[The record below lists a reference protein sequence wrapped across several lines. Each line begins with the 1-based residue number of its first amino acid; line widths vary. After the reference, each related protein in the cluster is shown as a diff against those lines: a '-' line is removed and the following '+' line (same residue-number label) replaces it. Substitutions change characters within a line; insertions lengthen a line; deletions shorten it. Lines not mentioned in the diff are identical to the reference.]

1 MTLLSRILVL
11 VLAPALLIGAA
22 FAQSNG
28 GQTLNYRNAE
38 IGAVIDDIALMT
50 GFTFVLDPDVRG
62 LVTIVS
68 EAPLTDEEVF
78 QVFLSTL
85 RVNGYTAVQTAPGVF
100 QIVPQAEGARAGA
113 PMQSATRDGDV
124 FLTRVYRLNNT
135 SARSAVCAVTPMLSP
150 SGAVNPVESGN
161 LVVIV
166 DFASN
171 IRAIE
176 AALREADRDTS
187 TVEMLT
193 LENLPAEEMASVIA
207 RLRERNQGGEDQAP
221 SNVTVA
227 AVPASNALLL
237 RGEPSAVGEM
247 ISLVRRI
254 DAVSASTQTFRV
266 VALNHAQGDDLLPIL
281 QQFAEAMSGPES
293 AGRPVSIAHHPATNS
308 IIMNADPDVLRELE
322 QVISRLDV
330 RRPQVQVEAIVVE
343 ISDQTARDLGVQFLL
358 AGDGDDATPFAYTR
372 YGSTRQPDLLALTG
386 ALLTGGL
393 SSGDGETT
401 SSTDVNLR
409 NLALSSLVNSRG
421 GSFGFGGELND
432 GSLFGVIVNALD
444 SDTDSNVL
452 SKPQLM
458 VLDNEEANLMVGQE
472 IPITT
477 GETLG
482 SNNSNP
488 FRQIERESVGVQLYV
503 RPQIND
509 GDAIRL
515 QIRQEVSS
523 VAGPVSADFV
533 ELITNQRK
541 IETTVLA
548 DDGEII
554 VLGGLIETDEQEAES
569 GVPGLSRIPGAGRLF
584 RNDSRS
590 TTRRNLMVFIR
601 PTIVRDAASMR
612 DVTRMSYDYAVGQQR
627 EATGGTS
634 SLESIVD
641 MMMRGQQPFAGP
653 LPGDDAG
660 QE

>member
-1 MTLLSRILVL
+1 MKSLTG
-11 VLAPALLIGAA
+11 LATA
-22 FAQSNG
+22 FALAFASAAPVQAQDA
-28 GQTLNYRNAE
+28 GQTLNFREAE
-38 IGAVIDDIALMT
+38 IGAVIEDMALMT
-50 GFTFVLDPDVRG
+50 GYTFVVDPEVRG
-62 LVTIVS
+62 RVS
-68 EAPLTDEEVF
+68 IISQTPLTTPEAF
-78 QVFLSTL
+78 QVFLATL
-85 RVNGYTAVQTAPGVF
+85 RVQGYAALPTSPGVY
-100 QIVPQAEGARAGA
+100 QIVPETDGVRAGA
-113 PMQSATRDGDV
+113 PLSGTGSDSTILSA
-124 FLTRVYRLNNT
+124 VYRLQNA
-135 SARSAVCAVTPMLSP
+135 SVQDAVRAIAPMLSQY
-150 SGAVNPVESGN
+150 GAANSIPSGN
-161 LVVIV
+161 LIVVV

-207 RLRERNQGGEDQAP
+207 RLRDRNQGGDEVGA

-237 RGEPSAVGEM
+237 RGEPAAVGEM

-266 VALNHAQGDDLLPIL
+266 VTLNHAQGDDLLPIL

-293 AGRPVSIAHHPATNS
+293 SGRPVSIAHHAATNS
-308 IIMNADPDVLRELE
+308 MIMNADPDVLRELE

-372 YGSTRQPDLLALTG
+372 YGSSRQPDLLALTG

-393 SSGDGETT
+393 SSDGDDNT

-409 NLALSSLVNSRG
+409 NLALSSLVNARG
-421 GSFGFGGELND
+421 GAFGFGGELND

-477 GETLG
+477 GESLG

-601 PTIVRDAASMR
+601 PTIVRDAADMR
-612 DVTRMSYDYAVGQQR
+612 DVTRTSYDYAVGQQR

-641 MMMRGQQPFAGP
+641 MMMRGQQPFTGT
-653 LPGDDAG
+653 LPGDEAG
-660 QE
+660 RE